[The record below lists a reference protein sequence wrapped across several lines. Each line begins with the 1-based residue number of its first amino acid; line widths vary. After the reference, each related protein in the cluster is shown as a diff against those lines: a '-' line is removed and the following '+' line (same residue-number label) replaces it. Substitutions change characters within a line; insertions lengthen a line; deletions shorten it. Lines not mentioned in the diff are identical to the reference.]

1 MRGARVKELQL
12 DPQLSLSL
20 IAVHYLPKVFLVAF
34 QTVLESMGEGGD
46 YSERASKR
54 GMKPA
59 RALNSRVDNE
69 SPLP

>member
-20 IAVHYLPKVFLVAF
+20 IAVHYLPKVFLVAL

-46 YSERASKR
+46 YAKR
-54 GMKPA
+54 GPPKG
-59 RALNSRVDNE
+59 E
-69 SPLP
+69 